1 MECII
6 VIITLSFPWIKF
18 EIYTYLSTSWDAHVC
33 SKKKKRIKMAE
44 DMNADEALV
53 AYLLDFGART
63 DIKDERGYQPH
74 QYGRNEVI
82 RQLFCSRYNLVTSDF
97 WVMTF
102 WQLCIN
108 YYWSLCRNHAL
119 IKFNSYNNIYAMTHK
134 WLTSVMIVIH
144 SIPFVRNMV
153 VFSPLNITHTN
164 LFTWLLI

>member
-6 VIITLSFPWIKF
+6 VIITLSFPLIRF
-18 EIYTYLSTSWDAHVC
+18 EIYTYLSTSWDAHVMF
-33 SKKKKRIKMAE
+33 KKKRIKMAE

-53 AYLLDFGART
+53 AYLLDEGART

-82 RQLFCSRYNLVTSDF
+82 RQSFCSRYNLFIWDF

-108 YYWSLCRNHAL
+108 YCGSRRRNNAL
-119 IKFNSYNNIYAMTHK
+119 IKFNS
-134 WLTSVMIVIH
+134 
-144 SIPFVRNMV
+144 
-153 VFSPLNITHTN
+153 
-164 LFTWLLI
+164 